1 MSLTFYFAPQSTA
14 SVTTLVL
21 EELGT
26 PCERVKLD
34 IRKGETKKPE
44 FLKINPNGCVPT
56 IVHDGV
62 VIFESVAIT
71 IYLGETFGEKAKLWP
86 APGPK
91 RGEAMKWLVWAHV
104 TLGEA
109 VYRWARNTMWAP
121 EEERNAKAATRAS
134 ADIAAQLKILDGA
147 LADRA
152 FLVGDY
158 TLTDAHVNSFVDWL
172 RHMKIDMTAFP
183 HLNAWSKRCSERPAY
198 ARAQARENAA

>member
-71 IYLGETFGEKAKLWP
+71 TYLGETFGEKAKLWP
-86 APGPK
+86 GAGPK
-91 RGEAMKWLVWAHV
+91 RGQAMMWLVWAHV
-104 TLGEA
+104 TLGGP
-109 VYRWARNTMWAP
+109 VYRWARNAMWAP
-121 EEERNAKAATRAS
+121 EDERNPKAAATAS
-134 ADIAAQLKILDGA
+134 NDVAKQLGVLDGA

-152 FLVGDY
+152 FLLGDY
-158 TLTDAHVNSFVDWL
+158 TLADAHVNSFVDWL
-172 RHMKIDMTAFP
+172 RHMKIDMTRFQ
-183 HLNAWSKRCSERPAY
+183 HLNAWSKRCAERPAY
-198 ARAQARENAA
+198 ARVMQRENAS

>member
-26 PCERVKLD
+26 PHERVKLD
-34 IRKGETKKPE
+34 IKNGETKKPE
-44 FLKINPNGCVPT
+44 FLKINPNGKVPT

-62 VIFESVAIT
+62 SIWESSAIT
-71 IYLGETFGEKAKLWP
+71 LYLGETFGEKAKLWP

-91 RGEAMKWLVWAHV
+91 RGEAMKWVVWTHV

-121 EEERNAKAATRAS
+121 DDQKNAKAAAAAS
-134 ADIAAQLKILDGA
+134 KEIGELLKLLDGA
-147 LADRA
+147 LEDRA
-152 FLVGDY
+152 FLTGEY
-158 TLTDAHVNSFVDWL
+158 TLADAHVNSFVAWL
-172 RHMKIDMTAFP
+172 RQMKIDMEGLS
-183 HLNAWSKRCSERPAY
+183 HLNAWSKRCEERPA
-198 ARAQARENAA
+198 ALRALAREKA